1 MSYFMKQ
8 KVGGKIFTS
17 YWKIFVLNFSAKG
30 NMAFFWA
37 KKLMEKMIFTNYGK
51 VLVLKFSVVG
61 KTVVFESRS
70 WWKDDIYWLQKS
82 SCFEIFGGGKY
93 GLFLEP
99 RSWWK
104 DDTYWLPR
112 SSCFELS
119 VMGNTIYFLAKN
131 LMERWYLLSL
141 FELFMIF
148 QDLENTVLHA
158 VIVVIPH
165 ISMLFSWP
173 YCPNELWPLSSD
185 IKLLSKS
192 LTFFL
197 SRWFSTC

>member
-131 LMERWYLLSL
+131 LMERWYLHGK
-141 FELFMIF
+141 M
-148 QDLENTVLHA
+148 V
-158 VIVVIPH
+158 
-165 ISMLFSWP
+165 
-173 YCPNELWPLSSD
+173 
-185 IKLLSKS
+185 
-192 LTFFL
+192 FL
-197 SRWFSTC
+197 SFLWYSRTWEICLCAQCLTWFSDLFTDLQIWY